1 MNAEKVLSEIK
12 QRGMKIWPHLE
23 MLRFAPPELMPE
35 FLFKEMVE
43 NKQMI
48 LKKLR
53 AKLGVGGEM
62 KRILRTFGIEEKST
76 CKCNARSA
84 TMDLWGPDQC
94 EQRADEIV
102 GWLREE
108 AKKRKLPFL
117 DVVGRMILKRAI
129 KAARKT

>member
-1 MNAEKVLSEIK
+1 MNAEQTLLEIK
-12 QRGMKIWPHLE
+12 RRGMRVWPHIELI
-23 MLRFAPPELMPE
+23 RFAP
-35 FLFKEMVE
+35 VE
-43 NKQMI
+43 KMTPDLLEQLSLNKQMI

-94 EQRADEIV
+94 EQRADQIV
-102 GWLREE
+102 SWLREE
-108 AKKRKLPFL
+108 AKKRKLVFF
-117 DVVGRMILKRAI
+117 DVFGRMILRRAI
-129 KAARKT
+129 KAARKN

>member
-62 KRILRTFGIEEKST
+62 KRILRTFGIEEKAT

-117 DVVGRMILKRAI
+117 DVVGKMILRRAI
-129 KAARKT
+129 RAARKN